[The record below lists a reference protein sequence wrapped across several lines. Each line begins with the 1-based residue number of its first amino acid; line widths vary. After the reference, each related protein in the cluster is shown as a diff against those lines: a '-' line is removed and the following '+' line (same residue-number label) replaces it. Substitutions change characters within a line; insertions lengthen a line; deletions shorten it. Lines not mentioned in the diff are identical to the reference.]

1 MEQNIRPLK
10 GVRVGFAMCGSY
22 CVFARVFPVL
32 ESLLEAGAEVY
43 PILSENAAH
52 TDSRFGKASEHLARL
67 EALTGR
73 KVIQTIAEAEPIG
86 PKKMLDVLAVV
97 PCTGNTLAKLAS
109 GIADTT
115 VTLAVKAHL
124 RNERPVVIA
133 VSSNDALAGNAASL
147 GRLLD
152 RRGFYFV
159 PFGQDDPIGKPRS
172 LVADFSRTAE
182 TIEAA
187 LDGKQIQP
195 MIFDKQRK

>member
-1 MEQNIRPLK
+1 MEPNIRPLK

-22 CVFARVFPVL
+22 CVFSKVFPAL

-43 PILSENAAH
+43 PILSENAAS
-52 TDSRFGKASEHLARL
+52 TDSRFGKASEHRAHL

-73 KVIQTIAEAEPIG
+73 KVICTIAEAEPIG
-86 PKKMLDVLAVV
+86 PKRMLDILAVV
-97 PCTGNTLAKLAS
+97 PCTGNTMAKLAA

-159 PFGQDDPIGKPRS
+159 PFGQDDPFGKPRS

-182 TIEAA
+182 TVAAA
-187 LDGKQIQP
+187 LEGKQIQP
-195 MIFDKQRK
+195 MVFDKQ